1 MVSPDSTRKG
11 ANMKKFSRSRMLIS
25 GAAVAG
31 VMALGGFAFTAS
43 NTVPNTKAGDGSGT
57 ITGYVATSVHY
68 TLNANPANID
78 VVAFTLN
85 SAPVAGSTL
94 KAQLVT
100 AGTWYDCTNT
110 GTAVSCD
117 TTVGTQATTLAANNL
132 RVVVA
137 D

>member
-1 MVSPDSTRKG
+1 MQ
-11 ANMKKFSRSRMLIS
+11 KFSRSRMLIS

-31 VMALGGFAFTAS
+31 VMAIGGFAFTAS
-43 NTVPNTKAGDGSGT
+43 NTIPNTKAGDGSGT

-68 TLNANPANID
+68 TLNADPANID
-78 VVAFTLN
+78 EVEFTLD
-85 SAPVAGSTL
+85 STPVAGSTIQ
-94 KAQLVT
+94 AQLVT
-100 AGTWYDCTNT
+100 AGTWYDCTNVAA
-110 GTAVSCD
+110 AVSCD